1 MKTLRDTGREVSFSN
16 DLRHI
21 LRVLRD
27 KALLIA
33 ICVVCATGFGL
44 YYALTATKI
53 YEAKSSVQVEQGEQT
68 VMKIE
73 GVKTEDLKA
82 PEVLKTYE
90 QNIVNSEVLLRVIKN
105 HGLLDE
111 PQFLPE
117 VKSPK
122 SDNALQE
129 ALGRRITAKIRRD
142 TRLIDVSVEDRSPE
156 LAQKIAHL
164 LVEDFILWN
173 SEARREAGQAASR
186 FLHEQAE
193 RLNERLTRSEQALQ
207 AYKESHGDVTPMD
220 RQNINAEKLSQLS
233 QRVTE
238 AKGERLKLESAGTQS
253 GTRNVESLGALLSLS
268 AIASDP
274 SVIDLK
280 RRIGEK
286 DAGVASLGERYK
298 AGHPSFAAARS
309 ELSTLRGELEDA
321 VLKAADVLDSHL
333 HGVRLNEQK
342 LEDALREQQKV
353 ALGAD
358 AVAVGQSKLTRE
370 MESNRAMYD
379 AVVTRM
385 KETDITKE
393 IVQETVR
400 VVARPLLPDAPVKP
414 KKSIILG
421 LSMIAGLGIGCFLA
435 FGSHA
440 ADPSLK
446 TLQDAEARLGLRSL
460 SEIPRIQARK
470 GWAKNAPQ
478 LADSSTATL
487 EAFRTLRTSLSLITD
502 DPRKKTILFTSAH
515 AGEGKTFCAINCAVS
530 FAQLGQSTLLIDAD
544 FRLPQI
550 GSLFFDGASMRS
562 VTGNDSDNGNGNAE
576 GGIRLSHI
584 PNLSVL
590 SSTKGGP
597 NSTEFLAGD
606 TFEEFIRRA
615 ESRFDRIVVDSA
627 PVHLVSDTLL
637 FAKHV
642 DSVCLVVHAGRT
654 PAEDVLRAVH
664 RLAEAGAPLVGFV
677 WNQVK
682 PGTDYSHYQ
691 RAGGSRAARQLLS

>member
-1 MKTLRDTGREVSFSN
+1 MKALLDTGREASFSN

-21 LRVLRD
+21 LQVLRS

-33 ICVVCATGFGL
+33 ICAVCATAIGL
-44 YYALTATKI
+44 YYALTTTKI
-53 YEAKSSVQVEQGEQT
+53 YAAKTAVQVEQGEQT

-90 QNIVNSEVLLRVIKN
+90 QNIVSSEVLLRVIKN

-111 PQFLPE
+111 PGFLPE
-117 VKSPK
+117 VRSPR

-142 TRLIDVSVEDRSPE
+142 TRLIDISMEDRSPV
-156 LAQKIAHL
+156 LAQKIAEL

-173 SEARREAGQAASR
+173 SEARRQAGQAASR

-193 RLNERLTRSEQALQ
+193 RLNERLTLSEHALQ

-238 AKGERLKLESAGTQS
+238 AKAERMKLESSGIQS
-253 GTRNVESLGALLSLS
+253 GIGNGQSFGALLSLP
-268 AIASDP
+268 AIAIDP
-274 SVIDLK
+274 AVVDLK

-286 DAGVASLGERYK
+286 EAVVANLGERYK
-298 AGHPSFAAARS
+298 SGHPSFAAVRS
-309 ELSTLRGELEDA
+309 ELGKLRGELEDA
-321 VLKAADVLDSHL
+321 VFKAADVLDSHL
-333 HGVRLNEQK
+333 RGVKLTEQK
-342 LEDALREQQKV
+342 LENAVRDQQKV

-400 VVARPLLPDAPVKP
+400 VVARPLLPDVPVKP

-421 LSMIAGLGIGCFLA
+421 LSMIAGLGLGCFLA

-460 SEIPRIQARK
+460 SEIPRIQSRK
-470 GWAKNAPQ
+470 GKSKNTPQ
-478 LADSSTATL
+478 LAESSMATM
-487 EAFRTLRTSLSLITD
+487 EAFRTLRTSLSLLTD

-530 FAQLGQSTLLIDAD
+530 FAQLGLNTLLIDAD

-550 GSLFFDGASMRS
+550 GSMFFDGAAMQS
-562 VTGNDSDNGNGNAE
+562 VGGSEDGNGRSEN
-576 GGIRLSHI
+576 GIRLSHI

-615 ESRFDRIVVDSA
+615 GSRFDRIVVDSA

-642 DSVCLVVHAGRT
+642 DSVCLVIHAGQT
-654 PAEDVLRAVH
+654 PADDVLRAVQ
-664 RLAEAGAPLVGFV
+664 RLANAGAPLVGFV

-682 PGTDYSHYQ
+682 PGADYNYYQ
-691 RAGGSRAARQLLS
+691 RAGASRSAKQLLS

>member
-1 MKTLRDTGREVSFSN
+1 MKTLRDTGREASFSN

-21 LRVLRD
+21 LQVLRA

-33 ICVVCATGFGL
+33 ICVICAIGIGL
-44 YYALTATKI
+44 YYALTTTKI
-53 YEAKSSVQVEQGEQT
+53 YAAKTAVQVEQGEQT
-68 VMKIE
+68 VMRIE

-82 PEVLKTYE
+82 PEALKTYE
-90 QNIVNSEVLLRVIKN
+90 QNIVSSEVLLRVIKN
-105 HGLLDE
+105 HGLLDD
-111 PQFLPE
+111 PAFLSE
-117 VKSPK
+117 VNSPR

-129 ALGRRITAKIRRD
+129 ALSRRVTVKIRRD
-142 TRLIDVSVEDRSPE
+142 TRLIDISVEDRSPV
-156 LAQKIAHL
+156 LAQKIAEL

-173 SEARREAGQAASR
+173 SEARRQAGQAASR
-186 FLHEQAE
+186 FLHQQAE
-193 RLNERLTRSEQALQ
+193 RLNEKLTKSEQALQ
-207 AYKESHGDVTPMD
+207 AYKEGHGDVTPMD

-238 AKGERLKLESAGTQS
+238 AKAERMKLESAGAQS
-253 GTRNVESLGALLSLS
+253 FSGGVKSFGALLSIP
-268 AIASDP
+268 AISNDAT
-274 SVIDLK
+274 VTDLK
-280 RRIGEK
+280 KRIGEK
-286 DAGVASLGERYK
+286 EAVVANLGQRYK
-298 AGHPSFAAARS
+298 VGHPSFAAATT
-309 ELSTLRGELEDA
+309 ELGKLRGELEEA
-321 VLKAADVLDSHL
+321 VLKAADVLDSNL
-333 HGVRLNEQK
+333 RGVRMTEQK
-342 LEDALREQQKV
+342 LEAAVRDQQKV

-400 VVARPLLPDAPVKP
+400 VVARPLLPDVPVKP

-421 LSMIAGLGIGCFLA
+421 LSMLAGLGIGCFLA

-460 SEIPRIQARK
+460 SEIPRIQSRK
-470 GWAKNAPQ
+470 GKVKNAPQ
-478 LADSSTATL
+478 LAESSLATL
-487 EAFRTLRTSLSLITD
+487 EAFRTLRTSLSLLTD

-530 FAQLGQSTLLIDAD
+530 FAQLGMKTLLIDAD

-550 GSLFFDGASMRS
+550 GSLFFDGSSMQS
-562 VTGNDSDNGNGNAE
+562 VGVSENGNGNSE
-576 GGIRLSHI
+576 NGIRLSHI

-597 NSTEFLAGD
+597 NTTEFFGGD
-606 TFEEFIRRA
+606 TFEEFVRRTG
-615 ESRFDRIVVDSA
+615 SRYDRIVVDSA

-637 FAKHV
+637 FARHV
-642 DSVCLVVHAGRT
+642 DSVCLVIHAGRT
-654 PAEDVLRAVH
+654 PADDVLRAVQ
-664 RLAEAGAPLVGFV
+664 RLGSAGAPLVGFV
-677 WNQVK
+677 WNQVQ
-682 PGTDYSHYQ
+682 PGADHSYYV
-691 RAGGSRAARQLLS
+691 RAGAYRGTKQLLS